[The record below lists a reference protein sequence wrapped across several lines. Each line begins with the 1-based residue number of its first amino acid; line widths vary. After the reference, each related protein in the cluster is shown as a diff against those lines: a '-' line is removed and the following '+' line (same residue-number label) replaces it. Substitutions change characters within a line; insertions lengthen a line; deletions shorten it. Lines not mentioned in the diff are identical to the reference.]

1 MAQQAAD
8 LGGWAEQGHRRRAGS
23 APSAERIGPMPTKH
37 LRGLALA
44 SAIERGG
51 QTARRQGRD

>member
-8 LGGWAEQGHRRRAGS
+8 LVGWAEQGHRRRAGS

-44 SAIERGG
+44 GAIERGG
-51 QTARRQGRD
+51 QTAR